1 MLVREVLDGH
11 DSGNEIAVEAEIHDK
26 ALEQLKDC
34 IRRTCNVTLLAK
46 LYQNAELKR
55 LAFAKLCEIAFDDIE
70 DDEKNP
76 NVLNTKAAA
85 LNEVLQITQTSKNKH
100 LMTQKNRTRFL
111 KGVK

>member
-1 MLVREVLDGH
+1 MDRH
-11 DSGNEIAVEAEIHDK
+11 DRSNKIAVEAEIHDK

-46 LYQNAELKR
+46 LHQNAELER
-55 LAFAKLCEIAFDDIE
+55 LAFAKLCEIAFDDVE

-111 KGVK
+111 KDNK